1 MLRGVA
7 GWLGPRV
14 GLGGFRKAVKMAMVF
29 GERKIRKLDLL
40 GKLPTNH
47 CTDIPLSFSQK

>member
-1 MLRGVA
+1 MV
-7 GWLGPRV
+7 RV

>member
-1 MLRGVA
+1 MF
-7 GWLGPRV
+7 RV

-40 GKLPTNH
+40 GKLPAKH
-47 CTDIPLSFSQK
+47 WTDISLSFSQK